1 MKSQFLLFLLF
12 IASFTSFG
20 QKKYSFD
27 YALVYDF
34 QLNEKSK
41 VEQRILLTNSKDNSY
56 FLEVTE
62 KDSLNYTL
70 TFLDRNG
77 YYSKTVVG
85 KSGFFKAETINAEC
99 ESVLN
104 YKNPYKYQ
112 VENYDY
118 HPLKDTLIDGA
129 NYSRY
134 FFKSNNPKKE
144 KRRRFATLFF
154 VIENNTTFHQP
165 VLLHSTS
172 YEEWKLEKNIP
183 NGIPKLFY
191 FTSYNTKKILS
202 KYTLN
207 GYKKIDK
214 YVMLPEGCPKFDFG
228 N

>member
-1 MKSQFLLFLLF
+1 MKSQFLLFLFFATSLL
-12 IASFTSFG
+12 SFG

-27 YALVYDF
+27 YALIYDF
-34 QLNEKSK
+34 QANEKSK

-56 FLEVTE
+56 FLEATE
-62 KDSLNYTL
+62 KDSLKYTL
-70 TFLDRNG
+70 TFVDRNG
-77 YYSKTVVG
+77 YFSITLVSK
-85 KSGFFKAETINAEC
+85 SDFFKAETISADC
-99 ESVLN
+99 TSVLN

-118 HPLKDTLIDGA
+118 QVLNDTLIDGDS
-129 NYSRY
+129 YSRY
-134 FFKSNNPKKE
+134 FLKSNKPKRE
-144 KRRRFATLFF
+144 KRRKLGTLFF
-154 VIENNTTFHQP
+154 AIEKNTAFHQP

-191 FTSYNTKKILS
+191 FTSYKTKKILW
-202 KYTLN
+202 KHTLT

-214 YVMLPEGCPKFDFG
+214 YIMLPKGCRKFDFG